1 MKEGY
6 SHNFKVMKKIGLL
19 RENQYSNIAVLIPQN
34 IRQLKSEAVFFI
46 ETNAGL
52 ASGYSDEDYKKAG
65 ATIIS
70 SKSELINVAD
80 VILSYSAVI
89 GNEEIN
95 SNKTFVGAYDV
106 LNDYSTIMPFQKK
119 GLSVYS
125 LNLLPRTTIAQSMDI
140 LSSVASILGYKAVL
154 IASTISPIT
163 IPMISGAGGT
173 LRPANVLILGAGVAG
188 LQAIA
193 TAKRL
198 GAIVRAFDVRK
209 ASKTDVE
216 SLGAEFIDIEGAID
230 SSNAGGYAVEQDKA
244 YLEKVDEILFNEA
257 INADIIISTAKI
269 PGKKAPILISE
280 AAIKAMKPDSV
291 IVDLAADT
299 GGNSALTQK
308 GKTIV
313 TDNRI
318 TIVGDT
324 RMLGKIAK
332 SASFLLAN
340 NFASFLKHYLAN
352 DDNDEILNATKV
364 ITNGKV
370 TNPRLVAEI
379 ENL

>member
-19 RENQYSNIAVLIPQN
+19 RENQHSNIAVLIPQN
-34 IRQLKSEAVFFI
+34 IRQLKKEAEFFI

-52 ASGYSDEDYKKAG
+52 ASGYSDEDYTKAG
-65 ATIIS
+65 ATIVQ
-70 SKSELINVAD
+70 SKKELIAIAD
-80 VILSYSAVI
+80 LIISYSAVI
-89 GNEEIN
+89 GNEEIG

-106 LNDYSTIMPFQKK
+106 LNDYSTIVSFQKK
-119 GLSVYS
+119 GVDVYS

-198 GAIVRAFDVRK
+198 GAVVRAFDVRK

-216 SLGAEFIDIEGAID
+216 SLGAEFIDVEGAVD
-230 SSNAGGYAVEQDKA
+230 NSNAGGYAVEQDKA
-244 YLEKVDEILFNEA
+244 YLEKVDEVLFNEA
-257 INADIIISTAKI
+257 INADIIITTAKI
-269 PGKKAPILISE
+269 PGKRAPILISE
-280 AAIKAMKPDSV
+280 KAVKAMKSDAV

-299 GGNSALTQK
+299 GGNCALTKK
-308 GKTIV
+308 GETIV
-313 TDNRI
+313 VGKRI

-340 NFASFLKHYLAN
+340 NFASFLTHYLTN

-364 ITNGKV
+364 ITDGKV
-370 TNPRLVAEI
+370 TNPRLIAEI

>member
-1 MKEGY
+1 
-6 SHNFKVMKKIGLL
+6 MKKIGLL
-19 RENQYSNIAVLIPQN
+19 RENEHSNIAVLIPQN
-34 IRQLKSEAVFFI
+34 IRNLKSEAAFFI

-65 ATIIS
+65 ATIVQ
-70 SKSELINVAD
+70 SKRELIDTAD
-80 VILSYSAVI
+80 LILSYNTVI

-95 SNKTFVGAYDV
+95 ANKTFVGAYDV
-106 LNDYSTIMPFQKK
+106 LNDYGIIMPFQKK
-119 GLSVYS
+119 GVDVYS

-163 IPMISGAGGT
+163 LPMISGAGGT

-244 YLEKVDEILFNEA
+244 YLEKVDEILFNEV
-257 INADIIISTAKI
+257 IKADIVITTAKI
-269 PGKKAPILISE
+269 PGKKAPLLISE
-280 AAIKAMKPDSV
+280 AAIKTMKPDSV

-324 RMLGKIAK
+324 RILGKIAK

-340 NFASFLKHYLAN
+340 NFTSFLNHYLAN
-352 DDNDEILNATKV
+352 NDDDEILNATKV

-370 TNPRLVAEI
+370 TNPRLIAEI

>member
-1 MKEGY
+1 
-6 SHNFKVMKKIGLL
+6 MKKIGLL
-19 RENQYSNIAVLIPQN
+19 RENQHSNIAVLIPQN
-34 IRQLKSEAVFFI
+34 IRQLKNEAEFYI

-52 ASGYSDEDYKKAG
+52 ASGYTDEDYTKAG
-65 ATIIS
+65 ATIIN
-70 SKSELINVAD
+70 SKSELINIAD

-95 SNKTFVGAYDV
+95 STKTFVGAYDV
-106 LNDYSTIMPFQKK
+106 LNDYSTIIPFQKK
-119 GLSVYS
+119 RVDVYS

-154 IASTISPIT
+154 IAATISPIT
-163 IPMISGAGGT
+163 IPMMSGAGGT

-198 GAIVRAFDVRK
+198 GAIVRAFDVR
-209 ASKTDVE
+209 AVAKTDVE
-216 SLGAEFIDIEGAID
+216 SLGATFIDIEGAID
-230 SSNAGGYAVEQDKA
+230 NSNAGGYAVEQNKE

-257 INADIIISTAKI
+257 INADIIIATAKI
-269 PGKKAPILISE
+269 PGKKAPLLISE
-280 AAIKAMKPDSV
+280 VAIKAMKPDSV

-308 GKTIV
+308 GKTII

-324 RMLGKIAK
+324 RILGKIAK

-352 DDNDEILNATKV
+352 NDDDEILNATKV
-364 ITNGKV
+364 ITDGQV
-370 TNPRLVAEI
+370 TNPRLIAEI

>member
-1 MKEGY
+1 
-6 SHNFKVMKKIGLL
+6 MKKIGLL
-19 RENQYSNIAVLIPQN
+19 REDQHSNIAVLIPQN
-34 IRQLKSEAVFFI
+34 ILQLKNHADFFI
-46 ETNAGL
+46 ETNAGI
-52 ASGYSDEDYKKAG
+52 ASGYSDEDYIEAG
-65 ATIIS
+65 ATIVQ
-70 SKSELINVAD
+70 SKRELIAIAD
-80 VILSYSAVI
+80 LILVYTAVI
-89 GNEEIN
+89 ENEEIN

-106 LNDYSTIMPFQKK
+106 LNDYSTIIPFQKN
-119 GLSVYS
+119 GVDVYS

-173 LRPANVLILGAGVAG
+173 LPPANVLILGAGVAG

-198 GAIVRAFDVRK
+198 GAVVRAFDVRK

-216 SLGAEFIDIEGAID
+216 SLGAEFISVEGAVD
-230 SSNAGGYAVEQDKA
+230 NSSAGGYAVEQDKS
-244 YLEKVDEILFNEA
+244 YLEKVDEVLFNE
-257 INADIIISTAKI
+257 IVRADIIITTAKI
-269 PGKKAPILISE
+269 PGKRAPILITE
-280 AAIKAMKPDSV
+280 RAIKAMKSDAV

-299 GGNSALTQK
+299 GGNCALTKK
-308 GKTIV
+308 GETV
-313 TDNRI
+313 VVNNRV

-324 RMLGKIAK
+324 RILGKVAK

-352 DDNDEILNATKV
+352 NANNDDEILNATKV
-364 ITNGKV
+364 ITDGKI
-370 TNPRLVAEI
+370 TNHRLITEI

>member
-1 MKEGY
+1 
-6 SHNFKVMKKIGLL
+6 
-19 RENQYSNIAVLIPQN
+19 
-34 IRQLKSEAVFFI
+34 
-46 ETNAGL
+46 
-52 ASGYSDEDYKKAG
+52 
-65 ATIIS
+65 
-70 SKSELINVAD
+70 
-80 VILSYSAVI
+80 
-89 GNEEIN
+89 
-95 SNKTFVGAYDV
+95 
-106 LNDYSTIMPFQKK
+106 
-119 GLSVYS
+119 
-125 LNLLPRTTIAQSMDI
+125 MDI

-216 SLGAEFIDIEGAID
+216 SLGAKFIDIEGAVD
-230 SSNAGGYAVEQDKA
+230 SSKAGGYAVEQNKA
-244 YLEKVDEILFNEA
+244 YLEKVDEILFNEV
-257 INADIIISTAKI
+257 INADIIIATAKI
-269 PGKKAPILISE
+269 PGKRAPLLISE

-291 IVDLAADT
+291 IIDLAADT

-308 GKTIV
+308 DKTIV

-318 TIVGDT
+318 SIVGDT

-340 NFASFLKHYLAN
+340 NFSSFLKHYLAN
-352 DDNDEILNATKV
+352 NDDDEILKATKV
-364 ITNGKV
+364 LTDGQV
-370 TNPRLVAEI
+370 TNPRLIAEI

>member
-1 MKEGY
+1 
-6 SHNFKVMKKIGLL
+6 
-19 RENQYSNIAVLIPQN
+19 
-34 IRQLKSEAVFFI
+34 
-46 ETNAGL
+46 
-52 ASGYSDEDYKKAG
+52 
-65 ATIIS
+65 
-70 SKSELINVAD
+70 
-80 VILSYSAVI
+80 
-89 GNEEIN
+89 
-95 SNKTFVGAYDV
+95 
-106 LNDYSTIMPFQKK
+106 
-119 GLSVYS
+119 
-125 LNLLPRTTIAQSMDI
+125 MDI

-216 SLGAEFIDIEGAID
+216 SLGAEFIDIEGAMD
-230 SSNAGGYAVEQDKA
+230 SSSAGGYAVEQDKA
-244 YLEKVDEILFNEA
+244 YLDKVDEILFNEA
-257 INADIIISTAKI
+257 VNADIIITTAKI
-269 PGKKAPILISE
+269 PGKRAPILISK
-280 AAIKAMKPDSV
+280 KAVDAMRPDAV
-291 IVDLAADT
+291 IIDLAADT
-299 GGNSALTQK
+299 GGNCALTQK

-313 TDNRI
+313 TDKRI

-340 NFASFLKHYLAN
+340 NFASFLTHYLAN

-364 ITNGKV
+364 ITDGKV

>member
-1 MKEGY
+1 
-6 SHNFKVMKKIGLL
+6 MKKIGLL
-19 RENQYSNIAVLIPQN
+19 RENQHSNIAVLIPQN
-34 IRQLKSEAVFFI
+34 IRQLKSEAEFFI

-52 ASGYSDEDYKKAG
+52 ASGYSDEDYTKAG
-65 ATIIS
+65 ATIVNT
-70 SKSELINVAD
+70 KQELIAVAD
-80 VILSYSAVI
+80 LILSYSAVI
-89 GNEEIN
+89 GDEDFD

-106 LNDYSTIMPFQKK
+106 LNDYSTIVPFQKK

-125 LNLLPRTTIAQSMDI
+125 LSLLPRTTIAQSMDI

-198 GAIVRAFDVRK
+198 GAIVKAFDVRK

-216 SLGAEFIDIEGAID
+216 SLGAEFIDIEGSTD
-230 SSNAGGYAVEQDKA
+230 SSNAGGYAVEQEKA
-244 YLEKVDEILFNEA
+244 YLDKVDEILFNEA
-257 INADIIISTAKI
+257 IKADIIITTAKI
-269 PGKKAPILISE
+269 PGKRAPILISK

-291 IVDLAADT
+291 IIDLAADT

-313 TDNRI
+313 TENRI

-352 DDNDEILNATKV
+352 NDDDEILNATKV
-364 ITNGKV
+364 VTDGKV
-370 TNPRLVAEI
+370 TNPRLIAEI

>member
-1 MKEGY
+1 
-6 SHNFKVMKKIGLL
+6 MKKIGLL
-19 RENQYSNIAVLIPQN
+19 RENQHSNIAVLIPQN
-34 IRQLKSEAVFFI
+34 IRQLKTEAAFFI

-52 ASGYSDEDYKKAG
+52 ASGYSDEDYAKAG
-65 ATIIS
+65 ATIVN
-70 SKSELINVAD
+70 SKQELIAIAD
-80 VILSYSAVI
+80 VILSYSAAI
-89 GNEEIN
+89 GDEDVDT
-95 SNKTFVGAYDV
+95 NKTFVGAYDV
-106 LNDYSTIMPFQKK
+106 LNDYGTIVPFQKK

-125 LNLLPRTTIAQSMDI
+125 LSLLPRTTIAQSMDI

-173 LRPANVLILGAGVAG
+173 LRPANVLVLGAGVAG

-216 SLGAEFIDIEGAID
+216 SLGAEFIDIEGATD
-230 SSNAGGYAVEQDKA
+230 NSNAGGYAVEQDDA
-244 YLEKVDEILFNEA
+244 YLKKVDEILFNEA
-257 INADIIISTAKI
+257 VKADIIITTAKI
-269 PGKKAPILISE
+269 PGKKAPLLISE

-291 IVDLAADT
+291 IIDLAADT

-308 GKTIV
+308 DKTIV
-313 TDNRI
+313 TENRI

-340 NFASFLKHYLAN
+340 
-352 DDNDEILNATKV
+352 
-364 ITNGKV
+364 
-370 TNPRLVAEI
+370 
-379 ENL
+379 